1 MYDITFTHF
10 LWWIPLAVL
19 CIWLYLNIY
28 IQTWFAPAPAP
39 LSTLIRGV
47 GAFSKGKWDFQ
58 KVSWGWSDGSGGDT
72 CTAENTVVSPNFLVW
87 KFCGKAQFLHNFG
100 RFTQNYA
107 ETVPFHK
114 IPHHEIRWNYGIFRS
129 VAYKFVLIL
138 D

>member
-10 LWWIPLAVL
+10 LWWIPLAML

-28 IQTWFAPAPAP
+28 IQIWFAPAPAP

-58 KVSWGWSDGSGGDT
+58 KVSWGWSDGSGDD
-72 CTAENTVVSPNFLVW
+72 VVSANFLVW
-87 KFCGKAQFLHNFG
+87 KFCGKVQFLHNFG

-114 IPHHEIRWNYGIFRS
+114 IPHHEIRWNYGIFCC